1 MAEARADRRVRRTKQ
16 RLKEALLELIA
27 ERGYEG
33 LTVADVTER
42 ADVGRSTFYT
52 HYGSLEDLLFAGW
65 DAWVLSLADVLP
77 AEETEAG
84 DAARM
89 RFSLPLLRHM
99 RTQKRFVLA
108 VLHGTD
114 VRLRRRITEIVAA
127 VAARELDRMSPAPAA
142 GETPDAA
149 LRRKGRA
156 TALAAAYVGLAGWW
170 MDAGA
175 RLAPEAVDE
184 IFQGLVATAGP
195 RAS

>member
-77 AEETEAG
+77 AETEEG
-84 DAARM
+84 EARM

-99 RTQKRFVLA
+99 RTQTRFLRA
-108 VLHGTD
+108 VLHGAD

-127 VAARELDRMSPAPAA
+127 VAARELERMSPPSPA
-142 GETPDAA
+142 GETPDAV

-184 IFQGLVATAGP
+184 IFQGLVLPAGV